1 MSNPKITS
9 TKDMALDYA
18 KVVLYGPPGSG
29 KTTMGATFPN
39 VLFLS
44 AESGLLSVRDKDI
57 DVWTINEWE
66 DLEEVFAYLRKGDHI
81 YKSVVIDSLTEVQKK
96 LAEHIVKKF
105 PAKRRDY
112 EDLMSQSDWGYA
124 IDKLRKMCRAF
135 RDLPMNVVF
144 IALDQQEQGEAETIT
159 KPALS
164 GKTMAAELLGWVD
177 AAIYCPGPVK
187 DEDGNIQYVG
197 QTIPAKGRMAKLR
210 VPAGVNPPS
219 IIPLSF
225 AALYAVMFPEI
236 AKPHAVK
243 EAVNARS

>member
-1 MSNPKITS
+1 MTNPNITS

-29 KTTMGATFPN
+29 KTTMGATFPS

-44 AESGLLSVRDKDI
+44 AESGLLSVRDKAI
-57 DVWTINEWE
+57 DVWTVNEWE
-66 DLEEVFAYLRKGDHI
+66 DMEEAYSFLRKGDHQ

-96 LAEHIVKKF
+96 LHEYIVRKF

-112 EDLMSQSDWGYA
+112 EDLMSQADWGYA
-124 IDKLRKMCRAF
+124 IDRLRKMCRAF

-144 IALDQQEQGEAETIT
+144 IALDQTDTSEDASVT

-164 GKTMAAELLGWVD
+164 GKTMAVELLGWVD
-177 AAIYCPGPVK
+177 AAIYCPGPIK
-187 DEDGNIQYVG
+187 DEDGNATYMG

-210 VPAGVNPPS
+210 VPANIHPPA

-225 AALYAVMFPEI
+225 AALYAAMFPE
-236 AKPHAVK
+236 ASKPHAVK
-243 EAVNARS
+243 EAAHA

>member
-1 MSNPKITS
+1 MTANPKIAS
-9 TKDMALDYA
+9 TRDMSLDYA

-44 AESGLLSVRDKDI
+44 AESGLLSIRDKAI

-66 DLEEVFAYLRKGDHI
+66 DAEEAFAFLRKGDHP

-96 LAEHIVKKF
+96 LHEHIVRKF
-105 PAKRRDY
+105 PGKRRDY

-124 IDKLRKMCRAF
+124 IDRMRKMCRAF

-144 IALDQQEQGEAETIT
+144 IALDQTETTEEESTT

-164 GKTMAAELLGWVD
+164 GKTLSTELLGWVD

-187 DEDGNIQYVG
+187 DEDGNTHYYG
-197 QTIPAKGRMAKLR
+197 QTIPAKGRQAKLR
-210 VPAGVNPPS
+210 VPPGVNPPAV
-219 IIPLSF
+219 IELNF
-225 AALYAVMFPEI
+225 AALHAALFPEL
-236 AKPHAVK
+236 AKK
-243 EAVNARS
+243 EAKNA

>member
-1 MSNPKITS
+1 MNSHITS

-29 KTTMGATFPN
+29 KTTMGATFPS

-44 AESGLLSVRDKDI
+44 AESGLLSIRDRAI

-66 DLEEVFAYLRKGDHI
+66 DLEEAFAYLRKGDHT

-96 LAEHIVKKF
+96 LAEYIVRKF

-135 RDLPMNVVF
+135 RDLPLNVVF
-144 IALDQQEQGEAETIT
+144 IALDQTEVSDGTETVT

-187 DEDGNIQYVG
+187 DEDGNAHYVG
-197 QTIPAKGRMAKLR
+197 QTVPAKGRMAKLR

-219 IIPLSF
+219 VIPLSF
-225 AALYAVMFPEI
+225 TALYAAMFPENV
-236 AKPHAVK
+236 KPHVVK